1 MKTYKQLWM
10 KKYTPVLII
19 VLLVLTAILYGIRN
33 GRSNGKGGNILAGA
47 SPDTSAFQMYYF
59 DGETVAVRTL
69 YDRGKEKKL
78 IKKSML
84 FLFWRQRKAPSPR
97 WIFLFTG
104 SGAAIRTAMI
114 FPWQHPAVSGLRMTG
129 RFMMGI
135 RSCLFCGNRWKAM
148 MRTIP

>member
-1 MKTYKQLWM
+1 
-10 KKYTPVLII
+10 
-19 VLLVLTAILYGIRN
+19 
-33 GRSNGKGGNILAGA
+33 
-47 SPDTSAFQMYYF
+47 MYYF

-78 IKKSML
+78 IKKINAIPLLEAEESALSQMDIP
-84 FLFWRQRKAPSPR
+84 FYGFWSSNKD
-97 WIFLFTG
+97 G
-104 SGAAIRTAMI
+104 MI

-148 MRTIP
+148 MRTIPECPGFSQCRALVCISQYLPSESG

>member
-78 IKKSML
+78 IKK
-84 FLFWRQRKAPSPR
+84 
-97 WIFLFTG
+97 IN
-104 SGAAIRTAMI
+104 AIPLLEAEESALSQMD
-114 FPWQHPAVSGLRMTG
+114 FP
-129 RFMMGI
+129 F
-135 RSCLFCGNRWKAM
+135 
-148 MRTIP
+148 